1 MKTPERMYLHD
12 NYILNYYSIFC
23 LENVEKMTPF
33 ELVVIGLMALGNIIL
48 SALFGIMVK
57 FDTRLV
63 KLELYLIE
71 EKDCRKK
78 HD

>member
-1 MKTPERMYLHD
+1 MFLHD
-12 NYILNYYSIFC
+12 YHYLNYYSISC

-33 ELVVIGLMALGNIIL
+33 ELVVIGLMGLGNIIL

-57 FDTRLV
+57 FGSRLV

-71 EKDCRKK
+71 GKDSRKNRG
-78 HD
+78 

>member
-1 MKTPERMYLHD
+1 MMTLGRMFSHD
-12 NYILNYYSIFC
+12 YHSANYYFVSS

-33 ELVVIGLMALGNIIL
+33 ELVVIGLMAFGNIIL

-57 FDTRLV
+57 FDSRLV

-71 EKDCRKK
+71 EKDRRKN
-78 HD
+78 HG